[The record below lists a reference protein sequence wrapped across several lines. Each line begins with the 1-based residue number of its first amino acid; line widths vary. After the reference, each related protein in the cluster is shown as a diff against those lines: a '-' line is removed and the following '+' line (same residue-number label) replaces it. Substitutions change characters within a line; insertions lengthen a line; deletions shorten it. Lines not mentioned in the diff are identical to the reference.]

1 MTAALTST
9 PVSAA
14 LAADVL
20 AFAAKNGVTVW
31 LDRDDHYGTFVADLD
46 ARYRA
51 GDVSVPVVAHRGS
64 FLETLLALEGLAD
77 GHTQQALIVHVPG
90 HTEETILGTPLL
102 ELYEVGTRYRMA
114 LDRLIHMACAGRVT
128 PAETAALLE
137 QPGLTLAAADDWLA
151 QRMGIGR
158 GDLAAFLEQA
168 GLLAITRD
176 LLVDGLRLADQVRTA
191 TDLDAVADFLERQT
205 GMDNQWR
212 AFVGATEGG
221 PNALERLAEAYAA
234 WLLTVEYVW
243 DLRRDAHLPEVRRLK
258 GLSRPLVAR
267 CQDMVQRLRDEA
279 PDRYILLAD
288 EVESHLAEEIA
299 AIEADDLGRI
309 DTFRTEERRILES
322 AIQDLLAGRFAAADE
337 KAGARTLAASF
348 WLRRD
353 RDRRAAWDLVG
364 QAAAFGCLMADRP
377 RPLAA
382 AAGHEDAARL
392 YAEQAAPI
400 DAAHRAFEQLRS
412 RHLSP
417 AMPNFAD
424 LKTVEADLRRR
435 YRDWADTLARDFTR
449 VCRDTGFLPSATLQ
463 QRTLFD
469 QVVHPLVTETTG
481 GGRVAVL
488 AVDALRY
495 EMAIALA
502 DDLRG
507 PGLTVDLKPRYA
519 ELPTLTSVGMNVLAP
534 VTQGGRL
541 TPVLSGGKVTGF
553 RTGEFT
559 VKDPETRA
567 RAMGER
573 STGQKALMLTVQQV
587 VDEPLETLKRRVA
600 QARLVLVHGREID
613 DAGEA
618 DLGLATFEQSLSVL
632 RATCA
637 HLLDAGVKHLVITAD
652 HGFLLIDSTV
662 KPQAFGTKREPN
674 RRHIFSDQPRGG
686 EGLVPVPLA
695 DLGWDDAAGYV
706 LLRDDTMPFDTGG
719 PSATFAHGGNS
730 PQERLIPVLT
740 VTRRREKPAA
750 RNAYAISATALAPAH
765 GCARLRLQLDTPAGA
780 NEALS
785 FAAPG
790 RVALALRV
798 PGREDISVVLK
809 EGGGAIIDRGRLLL
823 RPGREACDVLFQ
835 LEGSRDERVR
845 VEVWHPDASEAI
857 SAFEVEAWFDVAG
870 TGPARSAGTP
880 LPPPAADWALA
891 IADEGPRRV
900 FLHIGDHGVVDE
912 AEMNRLLGSPRA
924 VRRFAL
930 AFEDWLPLLPFRVI
944 TETTER
950 GKRYVKQTGD

>member
-1 MTAALTST
+1 MTSST

-14 LAADVL
+14 LKADVL
-20 AFAAKNGVTVW
+20 GSAVKHGAIVVW
-31 LDRDDHYGTFVADLD
+31 LDRDDDYGAFVADLA

-51 GDVSVPVVAHRGS
+51 GEVSVPVVAHQGS

-90 HTEETILGTPLL
+90 HTEDTILGTPLL

-114 LDRLIHMACAGRVT
+114 LDRLVHMACAGRAT

-137 QPGLTLAAADDWLA
+137 QPDLTLAAADAWLA
-151 QRMGIGR
+151 RHMGAGR
-158 GDLAAFLEQA
+158 GDLAAFLEQS
-168 GLLAITRD
+168 GLVVVTRD
-176 LLVDGLRLADQVRTA
+176 LLVDGALLVGRVQGAA
-191 TDLDAVADFLERQT
+191 DLDTLADFLERQT
-205 GMDNQWR
+205 GMDAAWR
-212 AFVGATEGG
+212 AFMGPAGGGAD
-221 PNALERLAEAYAA
+221 ALGRLAEAYAG
-234 WLLTVEYVW
+234 WLLAVEYAW

-258 GLSRPLVAR
+258 GLSRPLVER
-267 CQDMVQRLRDEA
+267 CQERARGLRNEA
-279 PDRYILLAD
+279 PDRYVLLAD
-288 EVESHLAEEIA
+288 EVEAHLAEEIA

-309 DTFRTEERRILES
+309 DTFRTEERRILEA
-322 AIQDLLAGRFAAADE
+322 AIADLLAGRFAAADE
-337 KAGARTLAASF
+337 KAGARTLAGSF
-348 WLRRD
+348 WLKRD

-364 QAAAFGCLMADRP
+364 QAAAFGRLMADRP

-382 AAGHEDAARL
+382 AAGHEDAAAL
-392 YAEQAAPI
+392 YAEQAAPV

-435 YRDWADTLARDFTR
+435 YRQWADTLARDFTR
-449 VCRDTGFLPSATLQ
+449 VCRDNGFLPSATLQ
-463 QRTLFD
+463 QRALFD
-469 QVVHPLVTETTG
+469 QVVHPLVSETTG

-495 EMAIALA
+495 EMAQALA

-519 ELPTLTSVGMNVLAP
+519 ELPTLTAVGMNVLAP
-534 VTQGGRL
+534 VAQGGRL
-541 TPVLSGGKVTGF
+541 SPVLSGGKVTGF

-559 VKDPETRA
+559 VKDPESRA

-587 VDEPLETLKRRVA
+587 VDEPLDTLKRRIA

-618 DLGLATFEQSLSVL
+618 DLGLATFEQSLSIL
-632 RATCA
+632 RAACA

-662 KPQAFGTKREPN
+662 TPQAFGTKREPN
-674 RRHIFSDQPRGG
+674 RRHIFSDQPRSG

-695 DLGWDDAAGYV
+695 DLGWDGVGGYV

-740 VTRRREKPAA
+740 VTRRREKPVA

-765 GCARLRLQLDTPAGA
+765 GCARLRLRLDTPAGA

-790 RVALALRV
+790 RVELALRV
-798 PGREDISVVLK
+798 PGRDDVRVVLK
-809 EGGGAIIDRGRLLL
+809 EAGNALVDRGRLLL
-823 RPGREACDVLFQ
+823 RPGREAADILFQ

-857 SAFEVEAWFDVAG
+857 EAVEVEAWFDVAG
-870 TGPARSAGTP
+870 TGPARPAGAP
-880 LPPPAADWALA
+880 LPQPAADWASA

-900 FLHIGDHGVVDE
+900 FLHIGEHGVVDE

-930 AFEDWLPLLPFRVI
+930 AFESWLPLLPFRVI